1 MQLTPRAEKIIRI
14 LLRFSPDSPVTIG
27 IISEELGVS
36 DRSVQRELPTVEK
49 WMKHHGFCFVR
60 KRSVGLLID
69 EPTEKLAELEALLD
83 EKDNN
88 NSAPADNR
96 PERLTLLC
104 HDLLLAE
111 EPIKSYYFTE
121 KFEISEGTLTADL
134 NQLEVWLTKYQ
145 LRLIRRPGLG
155 IFIEGTE
162 IARRQA
168 LTSFICKQVSEHHSI
183 GNLQDEKFFSEHY
196 FIDEIDGEVM
206 GQVNHILGGCQKQ
219 LGMQLSDNGYLHLL
233 VYTSLCVQR
242 MQKGQFI
249 KDSRQSYAEISIQPE
264 YAVSEYI
271 MKELRQF
278 FHLSISVDET
288 LYMAVFISGQR
299 IWPSGS
305 KDLTDIRNLDVHQVT
320 LSVIKKVSAL
330 LHINFM
336 RDSRLLTELS
346 GHIQPTIARLRAG
359 IPVENPLLK
368 EFQDNYPAVYKACEE
383 GLSLLCPV
391 LGIEKVP
398 ASEIGFITLYFTMA
412 MERIE
417 KEIKKLSVMIVC
429 PTGIGSSRLLTESL
443 KKEYPDLDI
452 RGITSAFELD
462 NIRLQSEGIDLVIS
476 TVKLEIAYPYLHV
489 NPILTRQDKILL
501 DSRIK
506 VLQEQKR
513 QIQEE
518 EIEAPEPS
526 SDTTAICR
534 KDVEFLSAIGSEIYE
549 LLGNIYLNQAP
560 ILKNREELISYSASL
575 YAESSEMQEHL
586 YKILKDRD
594 TLADTYI
601 KPFQALLLHGRSPKL
616 TRSCFGYVRLEPP
629 IYEKGHIIR
638 GAIVSLI
645 PSGPASEVSA
655 PVTSEVIGALLEEP
669 ELLKTLQKMNKEQ
682 FIKQLEEVLL
692 RFYKSTVQTRLHLK
706 TYSAE
711 KF

>member
-49 WMKHHGFCFVR
+49 WMKHNGFCFVR
-60 KRSVGLLID
+60 KRSVGLLIN
-69 EPTEKLAELEALLD
+69 EPADKLKELESLLD
-83 EKDNN
+83 EKDAGS
-88 NSAPADNR
+88 SAPADNR

-134 NQLEVWLTKYQ
+134 NQLEPWFTKYQ
-145 LRLIRRPGLG
+145 LTLVRRQGLG

-162 IARRQA
+162 IARRQS
-168 LTSFICKQVSEHHSI
+168 LTSFICQQVNEHHSI
-183 GNLQDEKFFSEHY
+183 GNLQDKNFLTSRH

-206 GQVNHILGGCQKQ
+206 AQVNHILGGCQKQ

-249 KDSRQSYAEISIQPE
+249 KDSNQSYAEISIQPE

-299 IWPSGS
+299 IWPSGN
-305 KDLTDIRNLDVHQVT
+305 KDLTDIRNLDIHQIT
-320 LSVIKKVSAL
+320 LSIIKKVSEI

-336 RDSRLLTELS
+336 RDNRLLTELS

-368 EFQDNYPAVYKACEE
+368 EFQDSYPSIYKACEE

-391 LGIEKVP
+391 LGIKKVP

-443 KKEYPDLDI
+443 KKEYPNLDI

-462 NIRLQSEGIDLVIS
+462 NIRLQEEGIDLIIS

-506 VLQEQKR
+506 VIQEKKRQLQESE
-513 QIQEE
+513 IQSTETT
-518 EIEAPEPS
+518 
-526 SDTTAICR
+526 SDSTSICR
-534 KDVEFLSAIGSEIYE
+534 KDVDFISAIGSEIYE

-669 ELLKTLQKMNKEQ
+669 ELLKTLQNMDKEQ
-682 FIKQLEEVLL
+682 FTKLLEEVLL

>member
-49 WMKHHGFCFVR
+49 WMKHNGFCFVR
-60 KRSVGLLID
+60 KRSVGLLIK
-69 EPTEKLAELEALLD
+69 EPSDKLKELEALLD
-83 EKDNN
+83 EKDTGS
-88 NSAPADNR
+88 SAPADNR

-134 NQLEVWLTKYQ
+134 NQLEDWFTKYQ

-168 LTSFICKQVSEHHSI
+168 LTSFICQQVNEHHSI
-183 GNLQDEKFFSEHY
+183 GNLQDKNFLSSRH

-249 KDSRQSYAEISIQPE
+249 KDIKQSYNEISIQPE

-288 LYMAVFISGQR
+288 IYMAVFISGQR

-305 KDLTDIRNLDVHQVT
+305 RDLTDIRNLDIHQTT
-320 LSVIKKVSAL
+320 LSVIKKVSSI

-368 EFQDNYPAVYKACEE
+368 EFQDSYPSVYKACEE
-383 GLSLLCPV
+383 GLSILCPL
-391 LGIEKVP
+391 LGIKKVP
-398 ASEIGFITLYFTMA
+398 ASEVGFITLYFTMA

-443 KKEYPDLDI
+443 KKEYPELDI

-462 NIRLQSEGIDLVIS
+462 NVRLQSEGIDLVIS

-513 QIQEE
+513 QAQEE
-518 EIEAPEPS
+518 EIQTPEAS
-526 SDTTAICR
+526 SDSTICR

-549 LLGNIYLNQAP
+549 LLGNIYINQAP
-560 ILKNREELISYSASL
+560 ILKTREELISYSASL
-575 YAESSEMQEHL
+575 YADSPEMQEHL

-638 GAIVSLI
+638 GSIVSLI
-645 PSGPASEVSA
+645 PSGTASEVAA

-669 ELLKTLQKMNKEQ
+669 ELLKALQKLNKES
-682 FIKQLEEVLL
+682 FVKQLEKVLL
-692 RFYKSTVQTRLHLK
+692 KFYKSTVQTRLHLK
-706 TYSAE
+706 TTSE
-711 KF
+711 KKF

>member
-1 MQLTPRAEKIIRI
+1 MQLTPRADKIIRI

-49 WMKHHGFCFVR
+49 WMKHNGFCFVR

-69 EPTEKLAELEALLD
+69 ETPERLKELAALLD
-83 EKDNN
+83 EKDTNS
-88 NSAPADNR
+88 SAPADNR

-134 NQLEVWLTKYQ
+134 NQLETWFTKYQ
-145 LRLIRRPGLG
+145 LKLVRRPGLG
-155 IFIEGTE
+155 VFIEGTE

-168 LTSFICKQVSEHHSI
+168 LTSFICKQVNEHHSI
-183 GNLQDEKFFSEHY
+183 GNLQDKKFLSDRN
-196 FIDEIDGEVM
+196 FINEIDGEVM
-206 GQVNHILGGCQKQ
+206 AEVNHILGGCQKQ

-242 MQKGQFI
+242 MQKGRFI
-249 KDSRQSYAEISIQPE
+249 KELKQSYAEISIQPE

-288 LYMAVFISGQR
+288 IYMAVFISGQR

-305 KDLTDIRNLDVHQVT
+305 RDLTDIKNLDVHQIT
-320 LSVIKKVSAL
+320 LSIIKKVNEI

-368 EFQDNYPAVYKACEE
+368 EFQESYSSVYKACEE
-383 GLSLLCPV
+383 GLSLLCPI
-391 LGIEKVP
+391 LGIKKVP

-417 KEIKKLSVMIVC
+417 KEIKKLSVIIVC

-462 NIRLQSEGIDLVIS
+462 NIRLQEEGVDLVIS
-476 TVKLEIAYPYLHV
+476 TVKLEIAYPYIHV

-506 VLQEQKR
+506 VIQEQKR
-513 QIQEE
+513 QAQEK
-518 EIEAPEPS
+518 EIKEPEVPS
-526 SDTTAICR
+526 DSSICR

-549 LLGNIYLNQAP
+549 LLGNIYINQAP
-560 ILKNREELISYSASL
+560 ILKNRDEIISYCSSL
-575 YAESSEMQEHL
+575 YADTSDMQAHL

-594 TLADTYI
+594 NLADTYI
-601 KPFQALLLHGRSPKL
+601 KPFQALLLHGRS
-616 TRSCFGYVRLEPP
+616 TEISTSCFGYVRLEPP
-629 IYEKGHIIR
+629 IYERGHIIR

-645 PSGPASEVSA
+645 PSGPASEVAA

-669 ELLKTLQKMNKEQ
+669 ALLKALQSLNKES
-682 FIKQLEEVLL
+682 FTKQLEEILL

-706 TYSAE
+706 TSGAE
-711 KF
+711 KV

>member
-1 MQLTPRAEKIIRI
+1 MQLTPRADKIIRI

-27 IISEELGVS
+27 IISEELGIS

-49 WMKHHGFCFVR
+49 WMKHNGFCFVR
-60 KRSVGLLID
+60 KRSVGLLIN
-69 EPTEKLAELEALLD
+69 ETPERLEELASLLD
-83 EKDNN
+83 EKDMNS
-88 NSAPADNR
+88 SAPADNR

-134 NQLEVWLTKYQ
+134 NQLETWFTKYQ
-145 LRLIRRPGLG
+145 LKLVRRPGLG

-168 LTSFICKQVSEHHSI
+168 LTSFICKQVNEHHSI
-183 GNLQDEKFFSEHY
+183 GNLQDKKFLSSRH

-206 GQVNHILGGCQKQ
+206 AQVNHILGGCQKQ

-242 MQKGQFI
+242 MQKEQFI
-249 KDSRQSYAEISIQPE
+249 KDIKQSYAEISIQPE

-288 LYMAVFISGQR
+288 IYMAVFISGQR

-305 KDLTDIRNLDVHQVT
+305 KDLTDIRNLDVHQIT
-320 LSVIKKVSAL
+320 LSVIKKVSEI

-368 EFQDNYPAVYKACEE
+368 EFQESYPSVYEACEE

-391 LGIEKVP
+391 LGIKKVP

-462 NIRLQSEGIDLVIS
+462 NIRLQEEGVDLVIS

-513 QIQEE
+513 HAQEK
-518 EIEAPEPS
+518 EIIKAPETS
-526 SDTTAICR
+526 SDSAICR

-549 LLGNIYLNQAP
+549 LLGNIYINQAP
-560 ILKNREELISYSASL
+560 ILKNKEEVISYCSSL
-575 YAESSEMQEHL
+575 YADTSEMQAHL

-594 TLADTYI
+594 NLADTYI
-601 KPFQALLLHGRSPKL
+601 KPFEALLLHGRS
-616 TRSCFGYVRLEPP
+616 TEISASRFGYVRLEPP
-629 IYEKGHIIR
+629 IYEKGHVIR

-645 PSGPASEVSA
+645 PSGPSSNVSA

-669 ELLKTLQKMNKEQ
+669 ELLKALQNLNKEN
-682 FIKQLEEVLL
+682 FVKQLEKVLL
-692 RFYKSTVQTRLHLK
+692 KFYKSTVQTRLHLK
-706 TYSAE
+706 TISEE
-711 KF
+711 KV

>member
-49 WMKHHGFCFVR
+49 WMKHNGFCFVR
-60 KRSVGLLID
+60 KRSVGLLIK
-69 EPTEKLAELEALLD
+69 EPANKLKELEALLD
-83 EKDNN
+83 EKDTGS
-88 NSAPADNR
+88 SAPADNR

-134 NQLEVWLTKYQ
+134 NQLEPWFTKYQ
-145 LRLIRRPGLG
+145 LTLVRRQGLG

-168 LTSFICKQVSEHHSI
+168 LTSFICQQVSEHHSI
-183 GNLQDEKFFSEHY
+183 GNLQDKSFLTSRH

-206 GQVNHILGGCQKQ
+206 AQVNHILGGCQKQ
-219 LGMQLSDNGYLHLL
+219 LGLQLSDNGYLHLL

-249 KDSRQSYAEISIQPE
+249 KDSNQSYAEISIQPE

-305 KDLTDIRNLDVHQVT
+305 KDLTDIRNLDIHQIT
-320 LSVIKKVSAL
+320 LSIIKKVSEI
-330 LHINFM
+330 LHTNFL

-368 EFQDNYPAVYKACEE
+368 EFQDSYPSIYKACEE
-383 GLSLLCPV
+383 GLSLLCPI
-391 LGIEKVP
+391 LGIKKVP

-443 KKEYPDLDI
+443 KKEYPNLDI

-462 NIRLQSEGIDLVIS
+462 NVRLQEEGVDLIIS

-506 VLQEQKR
+506 VIQEQKR
-513 QIQEE
+513 QLQESEIQPTE
-518 EIEAPEPS
+518 S
-526 SDTTAICR
+526 TTDSTAICR
-534 KDVEFLSAIGSEIYE
+534 KDVDFISAIGSEIYE

-601 KPFQALLLHGRSPKL
+601 KPFQALLLHGRSSKL

-645 PSGPASEVSA
+645 PSGPASEVAA

-669 ELLKTLQKMNKEQ
+669 ELLKTLQNMNKEQ
-682 FIKQLEEVLL
+682 FMKQLEEVLL

-706 TYSAE
+706 TNSTE

>member
-1 MQLTPRAEKIIRI
+1 MMQLTPRAEKIIRI
-14 LLRFSPDSPVTIG
+14 LLRFSPNDPVTIG
-27 IISEELGVS
+27 IISEELGIS

-49 WMKHHGFCFVR
+49 WMKHNGFCFLR
-60 KRSVGLLID
+60 KRSIGLLIN
-69 EPTEKLAELEALLD
+69 ETPERLEELATLLD
-83 EKDNN
+83 EKNTN
-88 NSAPADNR
+88 SSAPADNR
-96 PERLTLLC
+96 PERLTILC

-134 NQLEVWLTKYQ
+134 NQLKTWFTKYE
-145 LRLIRRPGLG
+145 LKLIRRPGLG
-155 IFIEGTE
+155 IFIKGTE

-168 LTSFICKQVSEHHSI
+168 LTSFICKQVNEQHSI
-183 GNLQDEKFFSEHY
+183 GNLQDKKFLLNRN

-206 GQVNHILGGCQKQ
+206 AQVNHILGGCQKQ

-233 VYTSLCVQR
+233 VYASLCVQR

-249 KDSRQSYAEISIQPE
+249 KELKQSYDEISIQPE

-271 MKELRQF
+271 MKELRQC
-278 FHLSISVDET
+278 FHLSISVEET

-299 IWPSGS
+299 IWPSDS
-305 KDLTDIRNLDVHQVT
+305 TDLTDIRNLDIHQLT
-320 LSVIKKVSAL
+320 LSVIKKVSEI
-330 LHINFM
+330 LHINFL

-346 GHIQPTIARLRAG
+346 GHIQPAIARLRAG

-368 EFQDNYPAVYKACEE
+368 EFQESYPSVYRACED

-391 LGIEKVP
+391 LGIDKIP

-417 KEIKKLSVMIVC
+417 KELKQISVIIVC

-443 KKEYPDLDI
+443 KKEYPNLDI
-452 RGITSAFELD
+452 RGITSAFELN
-462 NIRLQSEGIDLVIS
+462 NIRLQEEGIDLIIS
-476 TVKLEIAYPYLHV
+476 TAKLEIAYPYLHV

-506 VLQEQKR
+506 VLQAQKR
-513 QIQEE
+513 QTQGEE
-518 EIEAPEPS
+518 VNASAPVSDS
-526 SDTTAICR
+526 SITR
-534 KDVEFLSAIGSEIYE
+534 KDVEFLSNIGKEIYE
-549 LLGNIYLNQAP
+549 LLGNIYINQAP
-560 ILKNREELISYSASL
+560 ILKNRTELIAYSASL
-575 YAESSEMQEHL
+575 YADSSEMQEHL

-594 TLADTYI
+594 NLADTYI
-601 KPFQALLLHGRSPKL
+601 KPFHALLLHGRSEKL
-616 TRSCFGYVRLEPP
+616 SRSCFGYVRLEPP

-645 PSGPASEVSA
+645 PSGPASEVAA
-655 PVTSEVIGALLEEP
+655 PVTSEVIGALLEDSK
-669 ELLKTLQKMNKEQ
+669 LLKALQCLNKES
-682 FIKQLEEVLL
+682 FTKQLEDVLL
-692 RFYKSTVQTRLHLK
+692 KFYKSTVQTRLHLTNSVSK
-706 TYSAE
+706 
-711 KF
+711 KV

>member
-1 MQLTPRAEKIIRI
+1 MQLTPRADKIIRI

-27 IISEELGVS
+27 IISEELGIS

-49 WMKHHGFCFVR
+49 WMKHNGFCFVR

-69 EPTEKLAELEALLD
+69 ETPERLAELSTLLD
-83 EKDNN
+83 EKDTNS
-88 NSAPADNR
+88 SAPADNR

-134 NQLEVWLTKYQ
+134 NQLEVWFTKYQ
-145 LRLIRRPGLG
+145 LNLIRRPGLG
-155 IFIEGTE
+155 IFIEGIE

-168 LTSFICKQVSEHHSI
+168 LTSFICKQVNEHHSI
-183 GNLQDEKFFSEHY
+183 GNLQNKAFLSSRH

-206 GQVNHILGGCQKQ
+206 AQVNHILADCQKQ

-249 KDSRQSYAEISIQPE
+249 KEIKQSYSEISIQPE

-271 MKELRQF
+271 MKKLRQF

-288 LYMAVFISGQR
+288 IYMAVFISGQR
-299 IWPSGS
+299 IWPSGN
-305 KDLTDIRNLDVHQVT
+305 KDLTNIRNLDIHQIT
-320 LSVIKKVSAL
+320 LSVIKKVSEI

-336 RDSRLLTELS
+336 KDNRLLTELS

-368 EFQDNYPAVYKACEE
+368 EFQESYPSIYKACEE

-391 LGIEKVP
+391 LSIKKVP

-443 KKEYPDLDI
+443 KKEYSDLDI

-462 NIRLQSEGIDLVIS
+462 NTRLQEEGIDLVIS

-513 QIQEE
+513 QTQEE
-518 EIEAPEPS
+518 EIKSPETFS
-526 SDTTAICR
+526 SDSSICR

-549 LLGNIYLNQAP
+549 LLGNIYINQAP
-560 ILKNREELISYSASL
+560 ILKNREELISYSSSL
-575 YAESSEMQEHL
+575 YADSSEMQTHL

-594 TLADTYI
+594 SLADTYI
-601 KPFQALLLHGRSPKL
+601 KPFQALLLHGRSPEISS
-616 TRSCFGYVRLEPP
+616 SCFGYVRLEPP

-645 PSGPASEVSA
+645 PSGPSSEVAA

-669 ELLKTLQKMNKEQ
+669 GLLKALQTMNKEL
-682 FIKQLEEVLL
+682 FTKQLEEVLL

-706 TYSAE
+706 ASSAE
-711 KF
+711 KV

>member
-49 WMKHHGFCFVR
+49 WMKHNGFCFVR
-60 KRSVGLLID
+60 KRSVGLLIK
-69 EPTEKLAELEALLD
+69 EPADKLKELEALLD
-83 EKDNN
+83 EKDAG

-134 NQLEVWLTKYQ
+134 NQLEPWFTKYQ
-145 LRLIRRPGLG
+145 LTLVRRQGLG

-162 IARRQA
+162 IARRQS
-168 LTSFICKQVSEHHSI
+168 LTSFICQQVNEHHSI
-183 GNLQDEKFFSEHY
+183 GNLQDKNFLTSRH

-206 GQVNHILGGCQKQ
+206 AQVNHILGGCQKQ
-219 LGMQLSDNGYLHLL
+219 LGLQLSDNGYLHLL

-249 KDSRQSYAEISIQPE
+249 KDSNQSYAEISIQPE

-305 KDLTDIRNLDVHQVT
+305 KDLTDIRNLDIHQIT
-320 LSVIKKVSAL
+320 LSIIKKVSEI
-330 LHINFM
+330 LHTNFL

-368 EFQDNYPAVYKACEE
+368 EFQDSYPSIYKACEE

-391 LGIEKVP
+391 LGIKKVP

-443 KKEYPDLDI
+443 KKEYPNLDI

-462 NIRLQSEGIDLVIS
+462 NVRLQEEGVDLIIS

-506 VLQEQKR
+506 VIQEQKR
-513 QIQEE
+513 QLQESEIQPTE
-518 EIEAPEPS
+518 S
-526 SDTTAICR
+526 TTDSTAICR
-534 KDVEFLSAIGSEIYE
+534 KDVDFISAIGSEIYE

-645 PSGPASEVSA
+645 PSGPASEVAA

-669 ELLKTLQKMNKEQ
+669 ELLKTLQNMDKEQ
-682 FIKQLEEVLL
+682 FMKQLEEVLL

-706 TYSAE
+706 AHSAE

>member
-1 MQLTPRAEKIIRI
+1 MQLTPRADKIIRI

-49 WMKHHGFCFVR
+49 WMKHNGFCFVR

-69 EPTEKLAELEALLD
+69 ETPERLKELAALLD
-83 EKDNN
+83 EKDTNS
-88 NSAPADNR
+88 SAPADNR

-134 NQLEVWLTKYQ
+134 NQLETWFTKYQ
-145 LRLIRRPGLG
+145 LKLVRRPGLG
-155 IFIEGTE
+155 VFIEGTE

-168 LTSFICKQVSEHHSI
+168 LTSFICKQVNEHHSI
-183 GNLQDEKFFSEHY
+183 GNLQDKKFLSDRN
-196 FIDEIDGEVM
+196 FINEIDGEVM
-206 GQVNHILGGCQKQ
+206 AEVNHILGGCQKQ

-242 MQKGQFI
+242 MQKGRFI
-249 KDSRQSYAEISIQPE
+249 KELKQSYAEISIQPE

-288 LYMAVFISGQR
+288 IYMAVFISGQR

-305 KDLTDIRNLDVHQVT
+305 RDLTDIKNLDVHQIT
-320 LSVIKKVSAL
+320 LSIIKKVNEI

-368 EFQDNYPAVYKACEE
+368 EFQESYPSVYKACEE
-383 GLSLLCPV
+383 GLSLLCPI
-391 LGIEKVP
+391 LGIKKVP

-417 KEIKKLSVMIVC
+417 KEIKKALNAS
-429 PTGIGSSRLLTESL
+429 
-443 KKEYPDLDI
+443 YPEM
-452 RGITSAFELD
+452 FELYD
-462 NIRLQSEGIDLVIS
+462 KVINWEYVRNKDIYEQINAEYIPFEENGQLKQITEAIIDQSFADLENVTNS
-476 TVKLEIAYPYLHV
+476 LGFYLDYG
-489 NPILTRQDKILL
+489 NGK
-501 DSRIK
+501 K
-506 VLQEQKR
+506 VLTPLSQVYTKYLDAACYDIVTGAFDYNSVLRRVVTQLTNSGLR
-513 QIQEE
+513 QIDY
-518 EIEAPEPS
+518 S
-526 SDTTAICR
+526 SGRANR
-534 KDVEFLSAIGSEIYE
+534 VDVAARRAVMTGV
-549 LLGNIYLNQAP
+549 A
-560 ILKNREELISYSASL
+560 
-575 YAESSEMQEHL
+575 
-586 YKILKDRD
+586 
-594 TLADTYI
+594 
-601 KPFQALLLHGRSPKL
+601 KL
-616 TRSCFGYVRLEPP
+616 THKITEYHMEQLGCEYV
-629 IYEKGHIIR
+629 
-638 GAIVSLI
+638 
-645 PSGPASEVSA
+645 EVSWHA
-655 PVTSEVIGALLEEP
+655 GARP
-669 ELLKTLQKMNKEQ
+669 SHSVWQVYKWNK
-682 FIKQLEEVLL
+682 
-692 RFYKSTVQTRLHLK
+692 
-706 TYSAE
+706 
-711 KF
+711 

>member
-1 MQLTPRAEKIIRI
+1 MMQLTPRAEKIIRI
-14 LLRFSPDSPVTIG
+14 LLRFSPNDPVTIG
-27 IISEELGVS
+27 IISEELGIS

-49 WMKHHGFCFVR
+49 WMKHNGFCFLR
-60 KRSVGLLID
+60 KRSIGLLIN
-69 EPTEKLAELEALLD
+69 ETPERLEELATLLD
-83 EKDNN
+83 EKNTN
-88 NSAPADNR
+88 SSAPADNR
-96 PERLTLLC
+96 PERLTILC

-134 NQLEVWLTKYQ
+134 NQLKTWFTKYE
-145 LRLIRRPGLG
+145 LKLIRRPGLG
-155 IFIEGTE
+155 IFIKGTE

-168 LTSFICKQVSEHHSI
+168 LTSFICKQVNEQHSI
-183 GNLQDEKFFSEHY
+183 GNLQDKKFLLNRN

-206 GQVNHILGGCQKQ
+206 AQVNHILGGCQKQ

-233 VYTSLCVQR
+233 VYASLCVQR

-249 KDSRQSYAEISIQPE
+249 KELKQSYDEISIQPE

-271 MKELRQF
+271 MKELRQY
-278 FHLSISVDET
+278 FHLSISVEET

-299 IWPSGS
+299 IWPSDS
-305 KDLTDIRNLDVHQVT
+305 TDLTDIRNLDIHQLT
-320 LSVIKKVSAL
+320 LSVIKKVSEI
-330 LHINFM
+330 LHINFL

-346 GHIQPTIARLRAG
+346 GHIQPAIARLRAG

-368 EFQDNYPAVYKACEE
+368 EFQESYPSVYRACED

-391 LGIEKVP
+391 LGIDKIP

-417 KEIKKLSVMIVC
+417 KELKQISVIIVC

-443 KKEYPDLDI
+443 KKEYPNLDI
-452 RGITSAFELD
+452 RGITSAFELN
-462 NIRLQSEGIDLVIS
+462 NIRLQEEGIDLIIS
-476 TVKLEIAYPYLHV
+476 TAKLEIAYPYLHV

-506 VLQEQKR
+506 VLQAQKR
-513 QIQEE
+513 QTQEE
-518 EIEAPEPS
+518 EVNASAPASDS
-526 SDTTAICR
+526 SITR
-534 KDVEFLSAIGSEIYE
+534 KDVEFLSNIGKEIYE
-549 LLGNIYLNQAP
+549 LLGNIYINQAP
-560 ILKNREELISYSASL
+560 ILKNRTELIAYSASL
-575 YAESSEMQEHL
+575 YADSSEMQEHL

-594 TLADTYI
+594 NLADTYI
-601 KPFQALLLHGRSPKL
+601 KPFHALLLHGRSEKL
-616 TRSCFGYVRLEPP
+616 SRSCFGYVRLEPP

-645 PSGPASEVSA
+645 PSGPASEVAA

-669 ELLKTLQKMNKEQ
+669 ALLNALQSLNKES
-682 FIKQLEEVLL
+682 FTKQLEEILL

-706 TYSAE
+706 TSGAE
-711 KF
+711 KV

>member
-1 MQLTPRAEKIIRI
+1 M
-14 LLRFSPDSPVTIG
+14 
-27 IISEELGVS
+27 
-36 DRSVQRELPTVEK
+36 
-49 WMKHHGFCFVR
+49 
-60 KRSVGLLID
+60 
-69 EPTEKLAELEALLD
+69 
-83 EKDNN
+83 
-88 NSAPADNR
+88 
-96 PERLTLLC
+96 
-104 HDLLLAE
+104 
-111 EPIKSYYFTE
+111 
-121 KFEISEGTLTADL
+121 
-134 NQLEVWLTKYQ
+134 
-145 LRLIRRPGLG
+145 
-155 IFIEGTE
+155 
-162 IARRQA
+162 
-168 LTSFICKQVSEHHSI
+168 TSFICKQVNEHHSI
-183 GNLQDEKFFSEHY
+183 GNLQDEKFLSSRH

-206 GQVNHILGGCQKQ
+206 AQVNHILADCQKQ
-219 LGMQLSDNGYLHLL
+219 LNMQLSDNGYLHLL

-242 MQKGQFI
+242 MQKEQFI
-249 KDSRQSYAEISIQPE
+249 KDIKQSYAEISIQPE
-264 YAVSEYI
+264 YAISEYI

-288 LYMAVFISGQR
+288 VYMAVFISGQR

-305 KDLTDIRNLDVHQVT
+305 KDLTDIRNLDVHQIT
-320 LSVIKKVSAL
+320 LSVIKKVSEI

-368 EFQDNYPAVYKACEE
+368 EFQESYPTVYKACEE

-391 LGIEKVP
+391 LGIKKVP

-443 KKEYPDLDI
+443 KKEYPELDI

-513 QIQEE
+513 QAQEE
-518 EIEAPEPS
+518 EIKAPETPS
-526 SDTTAICR
+526 DSAICR

-549 LLGNIYLNQAP
+549 LLGNIYINQAP
-560 ILKNREELISYSASL
+560 ILKNRDEVISYCSSL
-575 YAESSEMQEHL
+575 YADTSEMQTHL

-594 TLADTYI
+594 NLADTYI
-601 KPFQALLLHGRSPKL
+601 KPFEALLLHGRSEKL
-616 TRSCFGYVRLEPP
+616 SASCFGYVRLEPP

-645 PSGPASEVSA
+645 PSGAASEVAA

-669 ELLKTLQKMNKEQ
+669 KLLRALQKLDKEE
-682 FIKQLEEVLL
+682 FARLLEEVLL
-692 RFYKSTVQTRLHLK
+692 RFYKSTVQMRLHLK
-706 TYSAE
+706 TTSGE
-711 KF
+711 KV

>member
-1 MQLTPRAEKIIRI
+1 MHLTPRAEKIIRI

-49 WMKHHGFCFVR
+49 WMKHNGFCFVR
-60 KRSVGLLID
+60 KRSVGLLIK
-69 EPTEKLAELEALLD
+69 EPADKLKELEALLD
-83 EKDNN
+83 EKDAG

-134 NQLEVWLTKYQ
+134 NQLEPWFTKYQ
-145 LRLIRRPGLG
+145 LTLVRRQGLG

-162 IARRQA
+162 IARRQS
-168 LTSFICKQVSEHHSI
+168 LTSFICQQVNEHHSI
-183 GNLQDEKFFSEHY
+183 GNLQDKNFLTSRH

-206 GQVNHILGGCQKQ
+206 AQVNHILGGCQKQ
-219 LGMQLSDNGYLHLL
+219 LGLQLSDNGYLHLL

-249 KDSRQSYAEISIQPE
+249 KDSNQSYAEISIQPE

-305 KDLTDIRNLDVHQVT
+305 KDLTDIRNLDIHQIT
-320 LSVIKKVSAL
+320 LSIIKKVSEI
-330 LHINFM
+330 LHTNFL

-368 EFQDNYPAVYKACEE
+368 EFQDSYPSIYKACEE

-391 LGIEKVP
+391 LGIKKVP

-417 KEIKKLSVMIVC
+417 KEIKRLSVMIVC

-443 KKEYPDLDI
+443 KKEYPNLDI

-462 NIRLQSEGIDLVIS
+462 NVRLQEEGVDLIIS

-506 VLQEQKR
+506 VIQEQKR
-513 QIQEE
+513 QLQESEIQPTE
-518 EIEAPEPS
+518 S
-526 SDTTAICR
+526 TTDSTAICR
-534 KDVEFLSAIGSEIYE
+534 KDVDFISAIGSEIYE

-645 PSGPASEVSA
+645 PSGPASEVAA

-669 ELLKTLQKMNKEQ
+669 ELLKTLQNMDKDQ
-682 FIKQLEEVLL
+682 FMKQLEEVLL

-706 TYSAE
+706 AHSTE